1 MCVMLL
7 DRVELGD
14 DNELGPGRVCK
25 LALGCSW
32 LFSDQLVK
40 KLIKI
45 LIFFF
50 FFGHVRHALG
60 PG

>member
-1 MCVMLL
+1 MLL

-45 LIFFF
+45 F
-50 FFGHVRHALG
+50 
-60 PG
+60 